1 MNSQIFINCKLP
13 SHLKKIKM
21 KIQVL
26 NGVLVRKLHGDGTDA
41 GFAHLPPGIYDAL
54 GPQING
60 FLRIYRSN
68 TEPLFIAFEKLEHY
82 ISSGEIQILLKQ
94 A

>member
-1 MNSQIFINCKLP
+1 
-13 SHLKKIKM
+13 M

-26 NGVLVRKLHGDGTDA
+26 KGVLVRKLYSDGTDA
-41 GFAHLPPGIYDAL
+41 GFAPLPAGIYDAL

-82 ISSGEIQILLKQ
+82 ISTGEIQILLQ
-94 A
+94 QT